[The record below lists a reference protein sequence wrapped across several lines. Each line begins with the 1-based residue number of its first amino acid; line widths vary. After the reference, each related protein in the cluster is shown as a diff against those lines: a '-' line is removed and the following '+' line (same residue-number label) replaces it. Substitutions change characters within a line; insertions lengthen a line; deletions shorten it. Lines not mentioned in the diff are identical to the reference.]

1 MAAALAA
8 IGAGILTSI
17 IFQYKGIIV
26 YNHNPVCYNE
36 ASKRMGCYMKSEH
49 SFKDIAYKNILDDIV
64 KGKYGA
70 NQIIN
75 EKELSEQFGF
85 SKSPIREALLSLCNE
100 GVLRSLP
107 RFGYEVVQ
115 LTKEDILETQHFRY
129 VIEGSYLRES
139 YQSIT
144 KEQLGQLYEL
154 NELCKSQIDDAW
166 VHWEYNANFHLTLL
180 SYAKNRYACK
190 QLKNCLE
197 VLRRAYVQLYRD
209 KWGEEVISREYHDSM
224 LKSIENRKLESALEF
239 LKQELSDF

>member
-1 MAAALAA
+1 
-8 IGAGILTSI
+8 
-17 IFQYKGIIV
+17 
-26 YNHNPVCYNE
+26 
-36 ASKRMGCYMKSEH
+36 MGCYMKSEN

-64 KGKYGA
+64 KGKYEA
-70 NQIIN
+70 NEIIN
-75 EKELSEQFGF
+75 EKELSDRFGF
-85 SKSPIREALLSLCNE
+85 SKSPIREALVALCNE

-129 VIEGSYLRES
+129 VIEGSYLKES
-139 YQSIT
+139 CDSIT
-144 KEQLGQLYEL
+144 AEQLRQLYEL
-154 NELCKSQIDDAW
+154 DELCKSQDNDAW
-166 VHWEYNANFHLTLL
+166 DHWECNANFHLTLL
-180 SYAKNRYACK
+180 SFAGNHYACK

-224 LKSIENRKLESALEF
+224 LKSIEDRNLDGALAC